1 MRCLTIHFRA
11 WTPAAVVCG
20 ESVSLQSTFRHFLL
34 LAGLAGVGLLAGCSD
49 RGRTQIRIVGS
60 STVYPFTTAVAEQFK
75 RSRPQFPAPIVESTG
90 TGGGIKL
97 LCSGVGQQFPDLAD
111 ASRRIKPGELAEC
124 IRNGVRGLVEIQIGL
139 DGVVIAQSRSADFPS
154 LSERDVYLALAAN
167 PFGQGLN
174 QARLW
179 SDVNPALPAI
189 RIEVIGPPPTS
200 GTRDSFDTL
209 FMTRGCE
216 TEPSMLVLKQRYE
229 ARFKDICSRIR
240 EDGIYVQGGENDNLI
255 VQKIAANP
263 NLLGVF
269 GFSYLEANSD
279 RIKDV
284 PLNGVAA
291 TYDNISTF
299 RYPASRAL
307 YLYVKPQHERAV
319 RGMREF
325 LAEFARDS
333 TWGRRG
339 YLAKRGLVASPDTVR
354 ARNAAIAR
362 DLTPLDP
369 AALG

>member
-1 MRCLTIHFRA
+1 MQLFGVHFRA
-11 WTPAAVVCG
+11 GTSTAVVCG
-20 ESVSLQSTFRHFLL
+20 ESVSLQSSFRHLLL
-34 LAGLAGVGLLAGCSD
+34 LAVFAGAVLLAGCSD

-75 RSRPQFPAPIVESTG
+75 RTWPQFPAPIVESTG
-90 TGGGIKL
+90 TGGGLKL

-111 ASRRIKPGELAEC
+111 ASRRIKASELAEC
-124 IRNGVRGLVEIQIGL
+124 ARNGVSRLVEIQIGL

-154 LSERDVYLALAAN
+154 LGERDVYLALAAN
-167 PFGQGLN
+167 PFGRGVN
-174 QARLW
+174 RARLW

-200 GTRDSFDTL
+200 GTRDSFDML
-209 FMTRGCE
+209 FMTKGCE
-216 TEPSMLVLKQRYE
+216 TEPSMQALKRSDE

-240 EDGIYVQGGENDNLI
+240 EDGVFVQGGENDNLI

-269 GFSYLEANSD
+269 GFSYLEQNSD

-284 PLNGVAA
+284 LLNGVAA

-307 YLYVKPQHERAV
+307 YLYLKPQHERAV

-339 YLAKRGLVASPDTVR
+339 YLAKRGLVASPDAVR

-369 AALG
+369 AVLG